1 MNAQRATPP
10 FKETFMAT
18 LTFEQPKHLAFVQQL
33 EADIRFN
40 LSDSCAQGLALDEL
54 LALQPNALSG
64 VSLGYAPIQG
74 ALLLREQIANFHS
87 AGLTRAFNAEQ
98 VATFCGAQEAIFA
111 VMSSLLS
118 ADDEVIVFTPC
129 YPSLAH
135 LPQVLGAKVHTIA
148 LQASDKWQYDI
159 DALAQHMNERTRL
172 IIVNMPHNPTGT
184 VLSAEQAERICQLA
198 SEFGCYILA
207 DEVALHGYSA
217 TEPLGSLFSE
227 YDKTIH
233 LGVMS
238 KSLGLAGLRVG
249 WAISQDRELMQ
260 QMQNAK
266 TFTSICC
273 SAVDEQLARVALMHS
288 ERILHANNQQIIDN
302 IAHFK
307 RFIAAYA
314 GLFSW
319 QAPQAGSLALVKFNH
334 AMPVEA
340 LATALAKEQ
349 QTLILPSSLFDLSGN
364 YFRLGLGKRNFAEGL
379 MRLSALIDDHDLY
392 HSP

>member
-1 MNAQRATPP
+1 
-10 FKETFMAT
+10 MAT
-18 LTFEQPKHLAFVQQL
+18 LTFEQPKHLAFVQKL

-40 LSDSCAQGLALDEL
+40 LSDSCAQGLCLDEL
-54 LALQPNALSG
+54 IALQPNALQG
-64 VSLGYAPIQG
+64 VNLGYAPIQG
-74 ALLLREQIANFHS
+74 AFLLREQIAKFHS
-87 AGLTRAFNAEQ
+87 AGLSTPFNAEQ

-118 ADDEVIVFTPC
+118 PDDEVIVFTPC

-135 LPQVLGAKVHTIA
+135 LPTVLGAKVHAIA
-148 LQASDKWQYDI
+148 LQASQKWQYDI
-159 DALAQHMNERTRL
+159 DALAEHINERTRL
-172 IIVNMPHNPTGT
+172 IIVNTPHNPTGT
-184 VLSAEQAERICQLA
+184 VLSAQQAERICQLA
-198 SEFGCYILA
+198 AKYSCYILA

-217 TEPLGSLFSE
+217 EQPLSSLFSE

-249 WAISQDRELMQ
+249 WAITQDRELLQKML
-260 QMQNAK
+260 NAK

-273 SAVDEQLARVALMHS
+273 SAVDEQLARVALLHS
-288 ERILHANNQQIIDN
+288 VQILARNNQQILDN
-302 IAHFK
+302 IAHFE

-319 QAPQAGSLALVKFNH
+319 HAPQAGSLALVKFNH
-334 AMPVEA
+334 AMPVETLAVA
-340 LATALAKEQ
+340 LAQ
-349 QTLILPSSLFDLSGN
+349 QQHTLILPSSVFDLAGN
-364 YFRLGLGKRNFAEGL
+364 YFRLGLGNRHFAQGL
-379 MRLSALIDDHDLY
+379 ARLSALIDDHDLY